1 MDTPKRSPPCT
12 RAWTWLRISDMR
24 TLKPIVF
31 ALCLVPLAWLV
42 WLAGSGGLGANPIEA
57 VNRYL
62 GDWALRFLLIA
73 LTVTPLRDV
82 TGWAGWVRL
91 RRMLGLFAFAYA
103 FLHVSSYVGL
113 DQFFAWPE
121 IWADIVK
128 RRYITVGLLVFTILA
143 VLAATSP
150 KSMVKRL
157 GGRRWKKLHT
167 LAYIAGIGA
176 VFHYF
181 MMIKADL
188 LLPSI
193 HAAILA
199 ALLGWRLAGR
209 LKRRTRSKATRRGP
223 SVQTV

>member
-1 MDTPKRSPPCT
+1 
-12 RAWTWLRISDMR
+12 MR
-24 TLKPIVF
+24 TLKPAVF
-31 ALCLVPLAWLV
+31 ALCLTPLAWLV
-42 WLAGSGGLGANPIEA
+42 WQAAAGGLGANPIEA
-57 VNRYL
+57 VNRFL
-62 GDWALRFLLIA
+62 GDWALRFLLIT
-73 LTVTPLRDV
+73 LSVTPLRDA

-103 FLHVSSYVGL
+103 FLHVASYVGL

-128 RRYITVGLLVFTILA
+128 RRYITVGLLVFTALA

-150 KSMVKRL
+150 KAIIKRL

-167 LAYIAGIGA
+167 LAYMAGVGA

-188 LLPSI
+188 LLPSV
-193 HAAILA
+193 HAAVLA

-209 LKRRTRSKATRRGP
+209 LKRQGKNTAARRKI
-223 SVQTV
+223 QTV